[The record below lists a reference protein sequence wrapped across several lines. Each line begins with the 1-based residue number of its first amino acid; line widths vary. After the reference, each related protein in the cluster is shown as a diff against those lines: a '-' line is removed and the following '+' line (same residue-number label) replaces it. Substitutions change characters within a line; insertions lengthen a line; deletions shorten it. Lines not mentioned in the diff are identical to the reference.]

1 MPNAKVLPWLLEDD
15 QPSVRYYALKELLDG
30 PAGDSD
36 ARQAFADIGKRG
48 WARDILAKQTPHG
61 SWESANSLYRP
72 KYIATNW
79 MALILSDLGLTR
91 ENPRIAKAAA
101 LLFDKWLREDGSD
114 NIFKDEVCIVGNT
127 ARMLARFGYADD
139 PRVMKLFDR
148 LVNDQK
154 DDGGW
159 HCWESARGTLD
170 CWEGLAAFAELPGSK
185 RSRRIKRSI
194 ERGAE
199 FYLERKLL
207 VEEGPKYRPWFR
219 LHYPVHYYY
228 DVLVGL
234 DVVTKL
240 GYGADSRL
248 ETALKILNDKRRK
261 DGRWVLDRIH
271 PDPPS
276 YAWVKGN
283 LKSKVTPFALEEA
296 GKPSKWVTLTAMR
309 VLKRVEDSA
318 P

>member
-1 MPNAKVLPWLLEDD
+1 LSWLLDDD
-15 QPSVRYYALKELLDG
+15 QPSVRYYALKELLDR
-30 PAGDSD
+30 PAGDPD
-36 ARQAFADIGKRG
+36 VRQAFADISKRG
-48 WARDILAKQTPHG
+48 WARDILARQTPQG
-61 SWESANSLYRP
+61 NWESANSLYRP

-101 LLFDKWLREDGSD
+101 LIFEKWLREDSD
-114 NIFKDEVCIVGNT
+114 NIFKDEVCVVGNT
-127 ARMLARFGYADD
+127 ARMLTRFGYGDD
-139 PRVMKLFDR
+139 PRVARLFDR
-148 LVNDQK
+148 LLEDQK

-170 CWEGLAAFAELPGSK
+170 CWEGLAAFAELPESK

-207 VEEGPKYRPWFR
+207 VEGGPKYRPWFR

-248 ETALKILNDKRRK
+248 ETALKILSDKRRK
-261 DGRWVLDRIH
+261 DGRWLLDRIH

-276 YAWVKGN
+276 YAWGKRN

-309 VLKRVEDSA
+309 VLKRVEDSES
-318 P
+318 